1 MTTMPDHA
9 SRRGQSLI
17 EVMVAMT
24 MLTIGF
30 LGAIALL
37 SRSLA
42 LNRFTASNVTATY
55 LASEGVE
62 IAKNLIDHDVFA
74 QEFGG
79 QGTGWGSCFGIGGGS
94 FEIDLTT
101 GEPGGW
107 GQCGNLVRW
116 SSAPDP
122 LEYNAATHVYG
133 YQNGGVQTAF
143 TRRIDV
149 SYAPNN
155 VNEVTVV
162 STVFWQGLDG
172 ASEKVALEDHFYNW
186 YSSTSTAP

>member
-1 MTTMPDHA
+1 MISDPI
-9 SRRGQSLI
+9 SRKGQSLI

-24 MLTIGF
+24 MLTVGF

-42 LNRFTASNVTATY
+42 LNRFTTSNVTATY

-62 IAKNLIDHDVFA
+62 VAKNLIDHDVFA
-74 QEFGG
+74 QEFGA
-79 QGTGWGSCFGIGGGS
+79 QGTGWGSCFGNGGN
-94 FEIDLTT
+94 FEIDNTT

-116 SSAPDP
+116 SSPGDALKYDSV
-122 LEYNAATHVYG
+122 AHTYG
-133 YQNGGVQTAF
+133 YQNGTPTIFAREISITNGTGE
-143 TRRIDV
+143 I
-149 SYAPNN
+149 
-155 VNEVTVV
+155 TVV

-172 ASEKVALEDHFYNW
+172 APESVQLEDHFYDW
-186 YSSTSTAP
+186 YSTTSTAP

>member
-1 MTTMPDHA
+1 
-9 SRRGQSLI
+9 
-17 EVMVAMT
+17 MT

-79 QGTGWGSCFGIGGGS
+79 QGTGWGSCFGNGGS
-94 FEIDLTT
+94 FEIDNTT
-101 GEPGGW
+101 GESGGW
-107 GQCGNLVRW
+107 GQCPPNGSLYPW
-116 SSAPDP
+116 PAAGGDP
-122 LEYNAATHVYG
+122 LRYDAVTHTYG
-133 YQNGGVQTAF
+133 YQNGTPTVF
-143 TRRIDV
+143 TREISV
-149 SYAPNN
+149 TNGT
-155 VNEVTVV
+155 NEITVV